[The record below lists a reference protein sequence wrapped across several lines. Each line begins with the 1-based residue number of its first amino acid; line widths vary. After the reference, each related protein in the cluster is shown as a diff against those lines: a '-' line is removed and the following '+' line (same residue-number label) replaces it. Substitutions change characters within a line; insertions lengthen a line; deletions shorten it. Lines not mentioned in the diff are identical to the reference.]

1 MCVQAEASTGCV
13 RVRFSK
19 PGNNTHTEQAPSSP
33 QCSLRHFICCE
44 PNELTS
50 SPPYSPTG
58 WPARTLRGPLYT
70 VTPSWEATTWQLG
83 YLKPKAPGYLE
94 PKAPAQTE
102 PKVKTRTYHVL
113 SDSVRV
119 FRLYPPATSG
129 TSQKTCV
136 CSEMRMVTASL
147 SNDGLHHR
155 PVTVPSGWFGM
166 SSMCCVRMKP
176 EAGAP

>member
-44 PNELTS
+44 PNELTF

-70 VTPSWEATTWQLG
+70 VTPCSETSTRQLG
-83 YLKPKAPGYLE
+83 YRK

-102 PKVKTRTYHVL
+102 PKVKTRTKHVL
-113 SDSVRV
+113 SENVGV
-119 FRLYPPATSG
+119 FRQTLPTGSVWELPKDLCMLRDANG
-129 TSQKTCV
+129 DFPLWLVQNV
-136 CSEMRMVTASL
+136 INVL
-147 SNDGLHHR
+147 R
-155 PVTVPSGWFGM
+155 PDE
-166 SSMCCVRMKP
+166 VRSR
-176 EAGAP
+176 